1 MNKNLYIL
9 DSTKKL
15 IKIINT
21 INTISI
27 KVYDDTYT
35 SELLTFIYHVVNIK
49 PSCGSVD
56 IAVGSRFIYHVVNI
70 KLTAPFAH
78 SFTLLYLY
86 IT

>member
-9 DSTKKL
+9 DNTKKL

-35 SELLTFIYHVVNIK
+35 SELLTGAETYTV
-49 PSCGSVD
+49 
-56 IAVGSRFIYHVVNI
+56 
-70 KLTAPFAH
+70 
-78 SFTLLYLY
+78 SFKVRYQDQPIFLEGNY
-86 IT
+86 IGFYW